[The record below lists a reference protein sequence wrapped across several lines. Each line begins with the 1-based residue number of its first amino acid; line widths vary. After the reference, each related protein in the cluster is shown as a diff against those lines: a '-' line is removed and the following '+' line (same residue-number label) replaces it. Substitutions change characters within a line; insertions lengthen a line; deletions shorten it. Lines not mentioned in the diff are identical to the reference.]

1 MADEIRKG
9 LKEVA
14 SLIVA
19 TNKKLD
25 EANDTALADT
35 STEISKSVT
44 ENTTAINDLSTN
56 LAESTKNTRSVTEN
70 ITTSA
75 FRAFSSDQDSVRKLQ
90 KEEIDERKRANE
102 ELKQKIE
109 EQGGLAKDNSKYVK
123 ESYEIQKEEFKLR
136 KRNPNL
142 SRAAQSEIDDEAK
155 KAAKE
160 NQKTGGLMQKM
171 AASVLKSAKN
181 VGKTALM
188 GLFGI
193 ASVLGL
199 GAFLIGLS
207 LFMNSPY
214 WGKTVKWFSEVGI
227 PKLEKIYDYLT
238 NIGEGFGGME
248 TTLLALSAMFAVGG
262 VFRLLF
268 GKKGKIGVIIAAI
281 AAAAAYLGLEK
292 IPLDSTPDG
301 DQTLTPSGDII
312 IGSAMALGAGT
323 AVAKQAFAK
332 SSRSGPPGGTSD
344 QKGAKKSNWMKRFGK
359 ILPGPVI
366 GLLEA
371 AGIDWSLPAKDLVKP
386 LSRILAGAT
395 GAAVGA
401 VAGGGLLSAVMS
413 IGGYYL
419 GEEYGGP
426 AMEPVAEW
434 MLGFR
439 NDATIDKDRWRAPGG
454 DGNDITYN
462 EYVNRNN
469 PEQHLLKMMDD
480 MEAENIKAGMDGALT
495 EDQRAQ
501 VKSAHRAMKH
511 TQGVAILRKENR
523 NKFNLANLNEKQMLL
538 GAAVGI
544 ESGVRANIPK
554 TSAVESANIRAA
566 TDSRAVTAK
575 MLVDAHNLLID
586 AKKGMSITNI
596 SQNLNSIAADNS
608 INQGGSQYPL
618 AYTIYGNLNTGH
630 PYMQR

>member
-160 NQKTGGLMQKM
+160 NRKTGGLMQKM
-171 AASVLKSAKN
+171 AGSVLNSAKN

-199 GAFLIGLS
+199 GAFLIALS

-214 WGKTVKWFSEVGI
+214 WGKTVKWIEGTLI
-227 PKLEKIYDYLT
+227 PNLLNFYKLLT
-238 NIGEGFGGME
+238 ENLDEIL
-248 TTLLALSAMFAVGG
+248 TALTLAVGG
-262 VFRLLF
+262 VALF
-268 GKKGKIGVIIAAI
+268 GV
-281 AAAAAYLGLEK
+281 
-292 IPLDSTPDG
+292 
-301 DQTLTPSGDII
+301 
-312 IGSAMALGAGT
+312 
-323 AVAKQAFAK
+323 
-332 SSRSGPPGGTSD
+332 
-344 QKGAKKSNWMKRFGK
+344 
-359 ILPGPVI
+359 
-366 GLLEA
+366 
-371 AGIDWSLPAKDLVKP
+371 
-386 LSRILAGAT
+386 
-395 GAAVGA
+395 
-401 VAGGGLLSAVMS
+401 LSAVGLLATAFGLLAANIIVMGS
-413 IGGYYL
+413 RML
-419 GEEYGGP
+419 GMLGIKT
-426 AMEPVAEW
+426 PVAMKTGTIGSGVNAKNVVMNNKGDWVYEKGK
-434 MLGFR
+434 MKGQAVPKGELSKITGTKSAAGLGNFL
-439 NDATIDKDRWRAPGG
+439 DKHKTLKALIKKVPYIGAVLGTYEAYQIW
-454 DGNDITYN
+454 GNDDLTD
-462 EYVNRNN
+462 
-469 PEQHLLKMMDD
+469 EQ
-480 MEAENIKAGMDGALT
+480 KAVGLGGL
-495 EDQRAQ
+495 
-501 VKSAHRAMKH
+501 VGS
-511 TQGVAILRKENR
+511 
-523 NKFNLANLNEKQMLL
+523 LL
-538 GAAVGI
+538 GAAGFGIIGAMIGTTIGPLGTLAGGIAGMIGGSFAGDVIGQHFMKKLMGI
-544 ESGVRANIPK
+544 ETDHFAGEPKPMDTSINSPGRRGQTPEDANLIAALDAAESRNMGPGVGAHQSKMNAQRMTQGHLPPMISPFRHLPPRAPVLNSGVRANISGF
-554 TSAVESANIRAA
+554 SAVESANIRAA

-575 MLVDAHNLLID
+575 MLVDAHNLLTD

-608 INQGGSQYPL
+608 INQGSNQYPL
-618 AYTIYGNLNTGH
+618 AYTIYGNLNNGH